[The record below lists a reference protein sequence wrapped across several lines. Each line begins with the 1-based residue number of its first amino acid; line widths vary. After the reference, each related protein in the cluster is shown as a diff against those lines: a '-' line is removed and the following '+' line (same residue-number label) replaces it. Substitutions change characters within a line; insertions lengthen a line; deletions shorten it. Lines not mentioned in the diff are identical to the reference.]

1 MADRTVSVRLTGDTT
16 QYGASMRNAARQA
29 QATAATMQTS
39 AARAAQST
47 TRDHARAAA
56 AAQTAWRAAGQRIAT
71 ASSAA
76 GRAASAAAAGT
87 SARWTAAAD
96 AAAGRWGVAGRGIAA
111 SMRGVSTAVSASA
124 GMASRAWSA
133 TTRSMGT
140 GATWAAGRWNAAAA
154 AIARSM
160 ASARLA
166 AVDMGARMVTAA
178 ENGRRAWEGMRNVS
192 VGLVVAFGAAAY
204 AAANFDKAMS
214 EVRAVTG
221 GSAREMQQLSQ
232 AALDAGNATIYSAS
246 QAAKAEAELARAG
259 ISTAD
264 IIGGALKGSL
274 DLAASGQLE
283 LGEAAIISAQAMN
296 SFKLRG
302 KDVGHIADVIS
313 AGAGKSATNVHD
325 MGYAFRQVALVANQT
340 GLSLEQTVGTLSL
353 FAQNAL
359 TGSDAGTSLKVMLQR
374 LVPQS
379 QEAARQMD
387 RLGFSAYDS
396 QGNFVGLTEL
406 SGRLQA
412 SFAQLTPEAR
422 NAAFATIFGSDA
434 VRAATILYEAG
445 AQGVDKWVAAVDDT
459 GYATRVAATMT
470 DNLAGDLERLKG
482 ALETALIQSGTSANT
497 VLREM
502 AQALTAVVNWYSQ
515 LSPGVQQSVTALSG
529 LLGVVGL
536 VGAGLMLF
544 LPRIML
550 VRRELVAL
558 GVTAATT
565 RSAML
570 MLGRMTLVVGGL
582 ALVSAGVDSLMD
594 RFKDAPPS
602 VSKLTNSLM
611 ELGAKG
617 KASGELAKAFGS
629 DLDGLTDA
637 IRRLAHPT
645 GFERTQDVM
654 EYIRKFGD
662 DSAKLTEAKDKIK
675 AIDEALAGLVQS
687 GGADQ
692 AAIAFKR
699 LAAEAEA
706 GGTSAEKLKTLLP
719 GYTDA
724 LAQLDTQSQLSA
736 GGTGKLGDEAAMTA
750 DALQEERTAAEQ
762 LEDALNALNGVNI
775 SAAEAEIS
783 FRESL
788 ASLTSAVRENGTSL
802 DVASE
807 KGRAVKGAFLDA
819 AKAAQEH
826 AQRVAD
832 QKGSVEAGN
841 AVLERDIG
849 LLKQQMKAAGFSE
862 EAIRKLTSAYAALP
876 ESAETRIDAK
886 TEGAISDLEAVQ
898 GKVRGTKSKTIEVK
912 ALTGAGQKALE
923 ALGFKIKRT
932 KGKSVTISVPT
943 GSQQSQI
950 AALQRQIDALRGK
963 TVTIRTHHVVTGNTA
978 RTPRGQGSQLK
989 YANGGLV
996 PYRAA
1001 AGLFVPGYAPRVD
1014 TVSALL
1020 SPGEG
1025 VLVPETVRKLGAS
1038 SGLGPEGAIKALNA
1052 WGRYGRALR
1061 FADGGLVS
1069 GTGAAAQRFAS
1080 GGITY
1085 APSQA
1090 PVLGGAGNPMQ
1101 RYEDLVARLKEAW
1114 KELEAAEKALAKLR
1128 KKKGVTRKELDAA
1141 KKAVSKAREEVYDL
1155 DAALGLRKGSKAPR
1169 SFDLGAYQKQLGKSL
1184 AATEKW
1190 RGNLEKI
1197 GKRGGEQIRALLE
1210 SMGEDGYHLVN
1221 ALAGASDK
1229 QFKDIVAKLEKT
1241 AGVAKLSLA
1250 DFNKQVQASNK
1261 TSAQFAADLQTL
1273 AARGYGDLAAQLA
1286 AQGDDAAVAM
1296 ARQAA
1301 TGKTKDVAALN
1312 ASLAKSNT
1320 VLTGDDLA
1328 DSITLLSTLRAKPG
1342 RGFAELVAAGLDV
1355 ETIRALVPRMMDQ
1368 IKKLPEANRATFL
1381 RQLAGQTGVT
1391 AMAAGGILTGRM
1403 PMVVAGERGP
1413 EAYIP
1418 LNRSMR
1424 SRALLAQTGQLMGYR
1439 MVPAGRYGGGPL
1451 GGKETVR
1458 EIVRQT
1464 TVHLHGAKQST
1475 AEQAHDLV
1483 RHLSFVG

>member
-1 MADRTVSVRLTGDTT
+1 MAS
-16 QYGASMRNAARQA
+16 
-29 QATAATMQTS
+29 
-39 AARAAQST
+39 
-47 TRDHARAAA
+47 ARAAA
-56 AAQTAWRAAGQRIAT
+56 L
-71 ASSAA
+71 
-76 GRAASAAAAGT
+76 
-87 SARWTAAAD
+87 
-96 AAAGRWGVAGRGIAA
+96 
-111 SMRGVSTAVSASA
+111 SA
-124 GMASRAWSA
+124 GAAMV
-133 TTRSMGT
+133 RS
-140 GATWAAGRWNAAAA
+140 
-154 AIARSM
+154 
-160 ASARLA
+160 
-166 AVDMGARMVTAA
+166 A
-178 ENGRRAWEGMRNVS
+178 ENGRRAWEAARNVS
-192 VGLVVAFGAAAY
+192 LGLVVAFGAAAV
-204 AAANFDKAMS
+204 AAARFDKGMS

-221 GSAREMQQLSQ
+221 GSAQEMEKLSA
-232 AALDAGNATIYSAS
+232 AALEAGRTTQYSAT

-259 ISTAD
+259 IATAD
-264 IIGGALKGSL
+264 IVGGALKGTL
-274 DLAASGQLE
+274 ALAASGQLE
-283 LGEAAIISAQAMN
+283 LGESAIIAAQAMN
-296 SFKLRG
+296 SFKKSG

-325 MGYAFRQVALVANQT
+325 MGMAFRQTSLVANQT

-379 QEAARQMD
+379 KEAARMMES
-387 RLGFSAYDS
+387 LGFSAYDS
-396 QGNFVGLTEL
+396 QGNFVGLTAL
-406 SGRLQA
+406 AGRLQA

-422 NAAFATIFGSDA
+422 NAAMATIFGADA

-445 AQGVDKWVAAVDDT
+445 AKGVDKWVAAVDDT

-470 DNLAGDLERLKG
+470 DNLAGDLERLKS
-482 ALETALIQSGTSANT
+482 ALETALISSGSSANT

-502 AQALTAVVNWYSQ
+502 AQALTAVVNWYAQ
-515 LSPGVQQSVTALSG
+515 LSPGVQQTVTALSG
-529 LLGVVGL
+529 LLGVIGL
-536 VGAGLMLF
+536 VGAGLMLM

-565 RSAML
+565 RSAMM

-582 ALVSAGVDSLMD
+582 ALVGAGIDSLMD
-594 RFKDAPPS
+594 KFKDAPPS

-629 DLDGLTDA
+629 DLDGLTES

-692 AAIAFKR
+692 AATAFKR

-724 LAQLDTQSQLSA
+724 LAQLDTQSKLSA
-736 GGTGKLGDEAAMTA
+736 GGTGKLGDEAALTA

-788 ASLTSAVRENGTSL
+788 AQLTGAVRENGTSL

-807 KGRAVKGAFLDA
+807 KGRAVKSAFLDA
-819 AKAAQEH
+819 AQAAAEH
-826 AQRVAD
+826 AQKVAD

-841 AVLERDIG
+841 AVLEKDIS
-849 LLKQQMKAAGFSE
+849 LLKSQMKAAGFSE
-862 EAIRKLTSAYAALP
+862 EAIRKLTDAYAALP

-912 ALTGAGQKALE
+912 ALTKAGQEALE

-943 GSQQSQI
+943 GSQKSQI

-963 TVTIRTHHVVTGNTA
+963 TVTIRTHHVVTGDTA

-989 YANGGLV
+989 YARGGVVDYYADGGIQRGGVRHFAGGAERHVAQFAPAGSWRVWAEPETGGEAYIPLAPSKRV
-996 PYRAA
+996 RSRAIA
-1001 AGLFVPGYAPRVD
+1001 
-1014 TVSALL
+1014 
-1020 SPGEG
+1020 E
-1025 VLVPETVRKLGAS
+1025 ETVRRLG
-1038 SGLGPEGAIKALNA
+1038 GRGVA
-1052 WGRYGRALR
+1052 WY
-1061 FADGGLVS
+1061 ADGGFGS
-1069 GTGAAAQRFAS
+1069 YS
-1080 GGITY
+1080 
-1085 APSQA
+1085 PSQA
-1090 PVLGGAGNPMQ
+1090 PVLGGASDAMD
-1101 RYEDLVARLKEAW
+1101 RYTGLVQKLKDAW
-1114 KELEAAEKALAKLR
+1114 KELQEAEKALEKLR
-1128 KKKGVTRKELDAA
+1128 KAKGTTRKELDAA
-1141 KKAVSKAREEVYDL
+1141 KRKVAAEREDVHDL
-1155 DAALGLRKGSKAPR
+1155 DAALGLRKGSKAP
-1169 SFDLGAYQKQLGKSL
+1169 GAFNLSSYQKQLGKSL
-1184 AATEKW
+1184 DATEKW
-1190 RGNLEKI
+1190 RGSLEKI

-1221 ALAGASDK
+1221 ALAKASDK

-1250 DFNKQVQASNK
+1250 DFNKQVQASSK
-1261 TSAQFAADLQTL
+1261 TNAQFAADLQTL

-1355 ETIRALVPRMMDQ
+1355 ATIRALVPRMMDQ
-1368 IKKLPEANRATFL
+1368 IKRLPEANRATFL

-1403 PMVVAGERGP
+1403 PLVVAGERGP

-1418 LNRSMR
+1418 LNRSSR
-1424 SRALLAQTGQLMGYR
+1424 SKSLLAQTGQLMGYR
-1439 MVPAGRYGGGPL
+1439 MVPAGRYGGGLL
-1451 GGKETVR
+1451 GGKEAVR

-1464 TVHLHGAKQST
+1464 TVHLHGAKQTT
-1475 AEQAHDLV
+1475 AEQAHDLA
-1483 RHLSFVG
+1483 RHLAFVG